1 MYVRNIGSEV
11 DEAVLRSVFGKFG
24 PITSTVVMRNSS
36 SKSRG
41 FGFVNFE
48 KADHAA
54 IAVEGM
60 NGYR

>member
-1 MYVRNIGSEV
+1 MRNIGSDV
-11 DEAVLRSVFGKFG
+11 DEDLLRSVFGKFG
-24 PITSTVVMRNSS
+24 AITSTVVMRNSNG
-36 SKSRG
+36 KSRG

-54 IAVEGM
+54 SAVEGM

>member
-1 MYVRNIGSEV
+1 MRNIGSDVNE
-11 DEAVLRSVFGKFG
+11 DLLRVVFGKFG
-24 PITSTVVMRNSS
+24 GITSTVVMRNSS
-36 SKSRG
+36 GKSRG

-54 IAVEGM
+54 AAVEGM